1 MFEKHDGLKM
11 SFLSGFCKI
20 RKQALHFIDECSS
33 SRISSQVGGGGGG
46 WILIWLL
53 NAQKEMLC
61 RSQVSQCCSSTAQR
75 GE

>member
-46 WILIWLL
+46 VDSDLAAKCAEG
-53 NAQKEMLC
+53 NAL
-61 RSQVSQCCSSTAQR
+61 SFTGFTVL
-75 GE
+75 